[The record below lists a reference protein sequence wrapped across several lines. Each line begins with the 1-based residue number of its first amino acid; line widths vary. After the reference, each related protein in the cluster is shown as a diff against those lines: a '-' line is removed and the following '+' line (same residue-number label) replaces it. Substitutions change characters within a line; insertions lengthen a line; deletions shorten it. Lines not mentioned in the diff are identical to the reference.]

1 MLRKDQR
8 RTTAYVESAKFDKR
22 ILARYNWN
30 AGNQTENKKM
40 NLEIP
45 ADVLSAINAKVLS
58 GQYPDKESVLREA
71 IASLDEF
78 DENVAELQSSIN
90 NWQSGDKGKP
100 IDQAF
105 DLVRKEMNGN

>member
-1 MLRKDQR
+1 
-8 RTTAYVESAKFDKR
+8 
-22 ILARYNWN
+22 
-30 AGNQTENKKM
+30 M
-40 NLEIP
+40 NPEIP

-90 NWQSGDKGKP
+90 NWQSGDKGQSGGKGQP

-105 DLVRKEMNGN
+105 DLVRKEMNGK

>member
-1 MLRKDQR
+1 
-8 RTTAYVESAKFDKR
+8 
-22 ILARYNWN
+22 
-30 AGNQTENKKM
+30 M
-40 NLEIP
+40 NPEIP

-90 NWQSGDKGKP
+90 NWQ
-100 IDQAF
+100 
-105 DLVRKEMNGN
+105 